1 MVQIIL
7 RVIDIDTGQ
16 GIGSALVKGAGQGHG
31 GILGNTYAISF
42 SDYTNNEGRI
52 YVDADF
58 SDNYDISVVIT
69 ASGYHALT
77 ESFTTGGMTG
87 NFYKTFSL
95 TPQSQAAPPG
105 QGSQALFTGT
115 LAGLSDLIAGQ
126 SGAMGPEFAIILI
139 AIAIIAIV
147 MLVLILRF
155 SL

>member
-16 GIGSALVKGAGQGHG
+16 GIGSALVKGSGQGHG

-77 ESFTTGGMTG
+77 EAFTTGGMTG
-87 NFYKTFSL
+87 NSSVDGTEFTISALSRDCITPLVTLGVTVLPSL
-95 TPQSQAAPPG
+95 
-105 QGSQALFTGT
+105 
-115 LAGLSDLIAGQ
+115 
-126 SGAMGPEFAIILI
+126 IIWT
-139 AIAIIAIV
+139 
-147 MLVLILRF
+147 
-155 SL
+155 

>member
-16 GIGSALVKGAGQGHG
+16 GIGSALVKGSGQGHG

-77 ESFTTGGMTG
+77 EAFTTGGMTG

-95 TPQSQAAPPG
+95 TPHSQAAPPG

-139 AIAIIAIV
+139 AIAIIAIAIV
-147 MLVLILRF
+147 IIILRF
-155 SL
+155 G

>member
-1 MVQIIL
+1 MVQMVL

-87 NFYKTFSL
+87 KFLQDIFPYSAESGCT
-95 TPQSQAAPPG
+95 TG
-105 QGSQALFTGT
+105 TGFTG
-115 LAGLSDLIAGQ
+115 
-126 SGAMGPEFAIILI
+126 IIYRNTCR
-139 AIAIIAIV
+139 IV
-147 MLVLILRF
+147 
-155 SL
+155 